1 MKKSQIK
8 SCAFVLVI
16 GIISVLTV
24 FLLNFK
30 GNSLSDVCRFGS
42 DACLIVG
49 VLFCSGYAL
58 YRVYLSG
65 GLDGCGY
72 IVYSLFSSLSFRR
85 KNLLAYGEYKK
96 SLKKDGDF
104 SVAGGLLSVGVGF
117 FISALLF
124 CVNFY

>member
-1 MKKSQIK
+1 MLTIG
-8 SCAFVLVI
+8 LV
-16 GIISVLTV
+16 GILVV
-24 FLLNFK
+24 FLLNFR

-72 IVYSLFSSLSFRR
+72 IVYSLFSALSFRR
-85 KNLLAYGEYKK
+85 KNLLTYGEYKK
-96 SLKKDGDF
+96 SLKKDGGS
-104 SVAGGLLSVGVGF
+104 SVAGGVLFVGIGF

-124 CVNFY
+124 CVNFMK